1 MNKSVVLIGA
11 GGHARS
17 VITLLQNNGFAIK
30 GIYDNS
36 WKVDSSENIL
46 SIPVCGTI
54 KDVPNQETICLAVGD
69 NTTRE
74 ELYQQFSKYIF
85 KEVIEHSNAF
95 IENSAVLGSSNLIFA
110 NVFVNADAKIGNN
123 NILNTGCILEH
134 ESLIG
139 NHNHISVS
147 AVLCG
152 RVTIGNNCFIGAGA
166 IIKDKIKICDH
177 VTIGA
182 GTVVVKDIY
191 EPGVYVG
198 NPSKKIK

>member
-17 VITLLQNNGFAIK
+17 VIALLQNNGFAIK
-30 GIYDNS
+30 SIYDNS
-36 WKVDSSENIL
+36 WKADSKETIF

-54 KDVPNQETICLAVGD
+54 ADVPNHETICLAVGD

-74 ELYQQFSKYIF
+74 ELYHQFSKQVF
-85 KEVIEHSNAF
+85 KEVIEHPNTF
-95 IENSAVLGSSNLIFA
+95 IENSAVLGHSNLVFA
-110 NVFVNADAKIGNN
+110 NAIINADVKIGNN
-123 NILNTGCILEH
+123 NILNTGCIIEH
-134 ESLIG
+134 ECVTG

-152 RVTIGNNCFIGAGA
+152 RVRVGSNCFIGAGA
-166 IIKDKIKICDH
+166 IIKDKIKICDN

-182 GTVVVKDIY
+182 GTVVVKDIT

-198 NPSKKIK
+198 NPSRKIK

>member
-1 MNKSVVLIGA
+1 MNKSVVLIGS

-17 VITLLQNNGFAIK
+17 VVALLHNNGFAIK

-36 WKVDSSENIL
+36 WKADSLETIL

-54 KDVPNQETICLAVGD
+54 KVVPSHETICLAVGD

-74 ELYQQFSKYIF
+74 ELFQQFSKYIL
-85 KEVIEHSNAF
+85 KEVIEHPRAY
-95 IENSAVLGSSNLIFA
+95 IENSAVIGNSNLIFA
-110 NVFVNADAKIGNN
+110 NAFINADVKIGDN
-123 NILNTGCILEH
+123 NILNTACIIEH
-134 ESLIG
+134 ECVIG

-147 AVLCG
+147 AALCG

-177 VTIGA
+177 VIIGA
-182 GTVVVKDIY
+182 GAVVVKDIV
-191 EPGVYVG
+191 EPGIYVG
-198 NPSKKIK
+198 NPSRKIK

>member
-17 VITLLQNNGFAIK
+17 VIALLQNNGFAVK

-36 WKVDSSENIL
+36 WKVDNLETIL

-54 KDVPNQETICLAVGD
+54 KDVPSHETICLAVGD

-74 ELYQQFSKYIF
+74 ELFQQFSKYVF
-85 KEVIEHSNAF
+85 KEVIEHPNAF
-95 IENSAVLGSSNLIFA
+95 IENTAVMGNSNLVFA
-110 NVFVNADAKIGNN
+110 NAFINAEVKIGNN
-123 NILNTGCILEH
+123 NILNTGCIIEH
-134 ESLIG
+134 ECVIG

-147 AVLCG
+147 ATLCG
-152 RVTIGNNCFIGAGA
+152 RVTVGSNCFIGAGA

-177 VTIGA
+177 VIIGA
-182 GTVVVKDIY
+182 GTVVLKDIT
-191 EPGVYVG
+191 EPGIYVG
-198 NPSKKIK
+198 SPSRKIK